1 MNKVFKVG
9 FNRTTQQWTV
19 TSELA
24 RGAVKSSSSE
34 VKKPSLIKAANTAA
48 LAMVVASASVTAV
61 AFDDLE
67 LDFEMTDE
75 QYHKNVAAQTTPTA
89 PNTTPVMTPSHTV
102 EIDGTVL
109 PPATSPTPVHEVVID
124 GEVLAPAPKT
134 EPMPSAPVTPPTS
147 GHNVTID
154 ADPNE
159 VTNPTPNTMLA
170 TVAYVDAQNQ
180 VQDAAIATK
189 ADQSALNDLSQTVA
203 TKADSTIVAA
213 LTETV
218 NTKADTATVTALS
231 TKVKADAGVV
241 TALGQQVAAHGTA
254 IEALNTQTLQHTQA
268 ISRLDTQVGALDN
281 KVTELSGRMGVLEK
295 DFESGMAANA
305 ALSGLFQPYGIGRFN
320 ATAAIGGYQSQQAV
334 AVGAGY
340 RFNQNFATKM
350 GVATSTNGGGTAYNV
365 GVNFEW

>member
-1 MNKVFKVG
+1 MVNAQQLAGEV
-9 FNRTTQQWTV
+9 RTT
-19 TSELA
+19 
-24 RGAVKSSSSE
+24 
-34 VKKPSLIKAANTAA
+34 AANAEQLANQANTTAA
-48 LAMVVASASVTAV
+48 
-61 AFDDLE
+61 
-67 LDFEMTDE
+67 
-75 QYHKNVAAQTTPTA
+75 
-89 PNTTPVMTPSHTV
+89 
-102 EIDGTVL
+102 
-109 PPATSPTPVHEVVID
+109 
-124 GEVLAPAPKT
+124 
-134 EPMPSAPVTPPTS
+134 
-147 GHNVTID
+147 
-154 ADPNE
+154 
-159 VTNPTPNTMLA
+159 
-170 TVAYVDAQNQ
+170 
-180 VQDAAIATK
+180 
-189 ADQSALNDLSQTVA
+189 SALSIAEN
-203 TKADSTIVAA
+203 
-213 LTETV
+213 
-218 NTKADTATVTALS
+218 
-231 TKVKADAGVV
+231 KADAGVV

>member
-1 MNKVFKVG
+1 MNKVFKVV

-19 TSELA
+19 ASELA

-34 VKKPSLIKAANTAA
+34 VKKPSLIKAASTAA

-67 LDFEMTDE
+67 LLARI
-75 QYHKNVAAQTTPTA
+75 KAAENQLTTL
-89 PNTTPVMTPSHTV
+89 S
-102 EIDGTVL
+102 E
-109 PPATSPTPVHEVVID
+109 
-124 GEVLAPAPKT
+124 K
-134 EPMPSAPVTPPTS
+134 
-147 GHNVTID
+147 
-154 ADPNE
+154 
-159 VTNPTPNTMLA
+159 
-170 TVAYVDAQNQ
+170 VD
-180 VQDAAIATK
+180 TK
-189 ADQSALNDLSQTVA
+189 ADAQTVNDLSD
-203 TKADSTIVAA
+203 K
-213 LTETV
+213 V
-218 NTKADTATVTALS
+218 NTKADTATVNDLTTTVTALS
-231 TKVKADAGVV
+231 TK
-241 TALGQQVAAHGTA
+241 HSTA
-254 IEALNTQTLQHTQA
+254 IETLNTQTLQHTQA

-281 KVTELSGRMGVLEK
+281 KVTELSGRMDVLEK

-350 GVATSTNGGGTAYNV
+350 GVTTSTNGGGTAYNV

>member
-1 MNKVFKVG
+1 
-9 FNRTTQQWTV
+9 
-19 TSELA
+19 
-24 RGAVKSSSSE
+24 
-34 VKKPSLIKAANTAA
+34 
-48 LAMVVASASVTAV
+48 
-61 AFDDLE
+61 
-67 LDFEMTDE
+67 MT
-75 QYHKNVAAQTTPTA
+75 
-89 PNTTPVMTPSHTV
+89 TPSHTV

-134 EPMPSAPVTPPTS
+134 EPMPSTPVTPPTS

-170 TVAYVDAQNQ
+170 TVAYVYAQNQ

-203 TKADSTIVAA
+203 TKADSTTVAA
-213 LTETV
+213 LTETG
-218 NTKADTATVTALS
+218 NTKASKQEVSAAL
-231 TKVKADAGVV
+231 T
-241 TALGQQVAAHGTA
+241 QVAAHAEGYA
-254 IEALNTQTLQHTQA
+254 DRAVRDIKVDIDKAQQA

-281 KVTELSGRMGVLEK
+281 KVTELSGRMDVLEK

-340 RFNQNFATKM
+340 LFNQNFATKM